1 MVACAE
7 QPGNLNSS
15 DNQLDSSAIPT
26 IFPSPQPNQTNNNPE
41 NVPQGDNSEQNSL
54 KNKLEGFNFDSNQFK
69 VIGSDQVEW
78 QDTCLGVEQPGAD
91 CTPQVTPGYLIVLEA
106 DGLEFEYHANQN
118 GSQVQPATP
127 ALMWTRDGG
136 EQEYCDKLIIYLP
149 DMVHICW
156 CEEGELETTSA
167 LLQEVLSSEDYEQL
181 INALKH
187 LSTTTLNQTASN
199 GTNPAHISLTFY
211 GQGKNL
217 PDAQEQQTLLA
228 IADTIYNRISQ

>member
-1 MVACAE
+1 MRIKPTIIKLGIFYLITFMLMVACAE

-106 DGLEFEYHANQN
+106 DGLEF
-118 GSQVQPATP
+118 
-127 ALMWTRDGG
+127 
-136 EQEYCDKLIIYLP
+136 QEYCDKLIIYLP